1 MTRFIHDQF
10 AKDYL
15 EELLKAFGEVQAPKR
30 VPAEVREID
39 VWFNPSP
46 TTSEDVTVLGLLGEV
61 AQTTAIIEPYRNPA
75 TVDELRDCL
84 LKLLV
89 VIGEVQREAKRN
101 KRQLSD
107 HELPQLW
114 VLTPTASSNLLSKFN
129 PIEGE
134 ISGIYRLGEALRT
147 TVVVI
152 HQLPRTP
159 ETLWLRL
166 LGRGRVKSQAIDD
179 LEALPV
185 NHPYRENT
193 LELLVSLQRNL
204 SITEDV
210 DEEDREFIMRLA
222 PIFNQEKEEA
232 KQEGLQEGR
241 QEGRQEGLQEGLQEG
256 RRQMLEN
263 LLLARFGELDEE
275 LEGVIPLLCTVTPQ
289 TLATL
294 ALSLPNLSRE
304 EFLQQVQ
311 DLTQ

>member
-1 MTRFIHDQF
+1 
-10 AKDYL
+10 
-15 EELLKAFGEVQAPKR
+15 PKR

-241 QEGRQEGLQEGLQEG
+241 
-256 RRQMLEN
+256 RQMLEN

-311 DLTQ
+311 DLMQQ